1 MSLGAKPPYERVRI
15 LPVPGSTRRRATNL
29 AAMRTAHEPQRD
41 EMSTHLATG
50 APTAAVS
57 S

>member
-1 MSLGAKPPYERVRI
+1 MSLAAKPPAERVRI
-15 LPVPGSTRRRATNL
+15 LLVPGSTRRRATNL
-29 AAMRTAHEPQRD
+29 AEMRTAHEPQRD